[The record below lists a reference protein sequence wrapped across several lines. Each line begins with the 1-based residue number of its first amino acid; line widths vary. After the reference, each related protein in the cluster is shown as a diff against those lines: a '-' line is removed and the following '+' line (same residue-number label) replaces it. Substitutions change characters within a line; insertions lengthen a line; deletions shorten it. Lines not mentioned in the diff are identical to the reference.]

1 MRDHFPLAPRRAS
14 LSSSPLL
21 SPSLHLALTPSSL
34 LSNMMLL
41 SICASARRYAALPV
55 PPPPCQFRP
64 ALLTRSF
71 GAARRS
77 IMIMGV
83 SGGAVSRR
91 AHGFDARSGP
101 FRGLGECALTVS
113 GGAFHALRGRLGIA
127 LCTTLCTSAC
137 VQLSRTQRRNTGQ
150 PTLSSRCVRCLC
162 VCVLSALV
170 SRVHIFVP
178 SMSSSPGLQLRVFS
192 CYNRGRTL
200 RSSVR

>member
-1 MRDHFPLAPRRAS
+1 MRLYLARWT
-14 LSSSPLL
+14 LIG
-21 SPSLHLALTPSSL
+21 HLAL

-83 SGGAVSRR
+83 SGVAVSRR

-101 FRGLGECALTVS
+101 FRGLGAN
-113 GGAFHALRGRLGIA
+113 AR
-127 LCTTLCTSAC
+127 
-137 VQLSRTQRRNTGQ
+137 SR
-150 PTLSSRCVRCLC
+150 
-162 VCVLSALV
+162 
-170 SRVHIFVP
+170 
-178 SMSSSPGLQLRVFS
+178 
-192 CYNRGRTL
+192 
-200 RSSVR
+200 